1 MSQITIDAIR
11 ALRNGTNFKRGN
23 TKVSHHNNEAHLLLH
38 GNLIAYYAEQGGLFI
53 SNGGY
58 TPQGSRY
65 HSDAPTGSRTTM
77 DRLNGL
83 PNVNIHQKNFQWFL
97 NGEEWDGEFIK
108 VE

>member
-1 MSQITIDAIR
+1 MRQITIDAIR

-23 TKVSHHNNEAHLLLH
+23 TKVSHYNNEAHLLLH
-38 GNLIAYYAEQGGLFI
+38 GNLIAYYTEQGGLFI
-53 SNGGY
+53 SSAGW
-58 TPQGSRY
+58 
-65 HSDAPTGSRTTM
+65 TTTTTKE
-77 DRLNGL
+77 RLNGL

>member
-1 MSQITIDAIR
+1 
-11 ALRNGTNFKRGN
+11 
-23 TKVSHHNNEAHLLLH
+23 
-38 GNLIAYYAEQGGLFI
+38 
-53 SNGGY
+53 
-58 TPQGSRY
+58 
-65 HSDAPTGSRTTM
+65 M